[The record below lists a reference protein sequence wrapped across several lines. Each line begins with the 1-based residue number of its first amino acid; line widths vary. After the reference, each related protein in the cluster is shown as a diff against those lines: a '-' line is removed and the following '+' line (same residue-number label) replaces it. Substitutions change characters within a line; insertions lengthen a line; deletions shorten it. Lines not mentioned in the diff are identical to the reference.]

1 MDGKISNACVVK
13 VGERS
18 VGERETEKKKHAGVQ
33 SGKKGMKQEISA
45 NINSYLL
52 TNLCS
57 QIPEYTDT
65 YIYIFILFF
74 SFLLKRKYALVG
86 EWVWS

>member
-33 SGKKGMKQEISA
+33 SGKKGMKQENGEIS
-45 NINSYLL
+45 
-52 TNLCS
+52 
-57 QIPEYTDT
+57 IPT
-65 YIYIFILFF
+65 
-74 SFLLKRKYALVG
+74 S
-86 EWVWS
+86 

>member
-1 MDGKISNACVVK
+1 MDGKISNACAKK
-13 VGERS
+13 VRGKKC
-18 VGERETEKKKHAGVQ
+18 GGNREKQKHTRVH